1 MHVAE
6 PIGQIRSTR
15 PVSES
20 LLNDQSVLLAI
31 VAAVTWLALIG
42 AGLSTFILRGNTRPV
57 ATQAHQ
63 ARPSYAV
70 YELHWP
76 VPTSFGSLTVTTADM
91 SEPGA
96 DTIQVQ
102 VALSLSNEQ
111 DLSVDAPRLE
121 AFRVVST
128 LGGVAETVPH
138 ATSAPATLAA
148 QSTGLARLAFLAPV
162 DGSVLWLEYRER
174 PDEWPIRVA
183 LGYADQATRFSQDN
197 VPARTVQTSDEPLR
211 AR

>member
-1 MHVAE
+1 MHVAG

-20 LLNDQSVLLAI
+20 LLHDQSVLLAI
-31 VAAVTWLALIG
+31 IAAVTWLALLG
-42 AGLSTFILRGNTRPV
+42 AGLSTFILRGNARPV
-57 ATQAHQ
+57 ATQAHH

-70 YELHWP
+70 YELQWP
-76 VPTSFGSLTVTTADM
+76 VPTRFGSLTVTTADI
-91 SEPGA
+91 SEPSA

-111 DLSVDAPRLE
+111 DVSVDAPRLE

-148 QSTGLARLAFLAPV
+148 RSTGLARLAFLAPV

-197 VPARTVQTSDEPLR
+197 VPATTAQTADEPLR